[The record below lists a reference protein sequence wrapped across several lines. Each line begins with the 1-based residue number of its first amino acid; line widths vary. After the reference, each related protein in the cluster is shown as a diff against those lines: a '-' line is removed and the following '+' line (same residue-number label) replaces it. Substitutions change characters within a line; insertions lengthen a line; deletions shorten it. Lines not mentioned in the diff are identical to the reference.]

1 MDKTINNVLLILNKH
16 IDSHIIGLN
25 NIDDKLTDLGM
36 DSILFIQIVVALE
49 EAFEIEIPDEKLLIP
64 EMYTINKMLDVIL
77 HSPSNKYY
85 VGIECNWLI

>member
-1 MDKTINNVLLILNKH
+1 MDKTINNVLLVLNKH
-16 IDSHIIGLN
+16 IDNHIIGLN

-64 EMYTINKMLDVIL
+64 EMNSINKMLDVIL
-77 HSPSNKYY
+77 HSPSSKY
-85 VGIECNWLI
+85 

>member
-1 MDKTINNVLLILNKH
+1 MDKTINNVLLILDKH

-64 EMYTINKMLDVIL
+64 EMDTINKILDVIL
-77 HSPSNKYY
+77 HSPSNKY
-85 VGIECNWLI
+85 